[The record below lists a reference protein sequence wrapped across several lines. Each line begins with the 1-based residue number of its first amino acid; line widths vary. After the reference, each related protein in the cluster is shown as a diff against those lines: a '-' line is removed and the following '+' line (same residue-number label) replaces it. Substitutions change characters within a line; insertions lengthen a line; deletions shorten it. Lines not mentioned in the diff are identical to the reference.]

1 MKAWEITR
9 KDLKILLRDARALF
23 VLLVLPLVFITII
36 GLTMGKLL
44 GWKNTNQVLKVGVV
58 DAVAYEQIGQAGWDD
73 DDSDNKA
80 DASKSSD
87 TKSADDKPPETKLTE
102 TKPTEAKPADGNEPA
117 TAVAKS
123 SAETLD
129 AEEKITQK
137 KIARNIIVKVINELQ
152 QRGGF
157 EIKEILT
164 PDRAQTEVDNGSV
177 NAALVIGPNFYRQVS
192 HLKPGDILD
201 NQLKDGLGSLDVS
214 LISREPE
221 SSTHSLIEQLA
232 FSVVFKTI
240 VPPVMCRYS
249 LHRRFMS
256 TTCAQFDEEN
266 DKPNLQPEASTPRPI
281 VRSEEVYNAIVPSYT
296 VFFVFFIVSFMARSV
311 LHEREQGTLRRL
323 RIAPVRPISILSGKT
338 MPFLIL
344 SVAQTLLLFVCGRI
358 IFDFSWGAYP
368 LMLLP
373 VIFCTSMAATALGLL
388 VATCVTSESQVSAYA
403 TILVI
408 TMGGISGCFTPRK
421 WLPDAMRELSLTTP
435 HAWSL
440 MAYEELLSKASPDPR
455 MIFECC
461 MMLVAFAVVFFIAG
475 SVRFQS
481 CE

>member
-1 MKAWEITR
+1 M
-9 KDLKILLRDARALF
+9 
-23 VLLVLPLVFITII
+23 LLVLPLVFITII

-73 DDSDNKA
+73 DDSDSKG
-80 DASKSSD
+80 ASKSSD

-164 PDRAQTEVDNGSV
+164 PDRAETEVDNGSV

-256 TTCAQFDEEN
+256 TTCRS
-266 DKPNLQPEASTPRPI
+266 STKRTTSRTCSPKRRRP
-281 VRSEEVYNAIVPSYT
+281 VPS
-296 VFFVFFIVSFMARSV
+296 SAAKRS
-311 LHEREQGTLRRL
+311 
-323 RIAPVRPISILSGKT
+323 
-338 MPFLIL
+338 
-344 SVAQTLLLFVCGRI
+344 
-358 IFDFSWGAYP
+358 
-368 LMLLP
+368 
-373 VIFCTSMAATALGLL
+373 
-388 VATCVTSESQVSAYA
+388 
-403 TILVI
+403 
-408 TMGGISGCFTPRK
+408 
-421 WLPDAMRELSLTTP
+421 TTP
-435 HAWSL
+435 SCRRTRCSL
-440 MAYEELLSKASPDPR
+440 SS
-455 MIFECC
+455 
-461 MMLVAFAVVFFIAG
+461 
-475 SVRFQS
+475 SS
-481 CE
+481 

>member
-73 DDSDNKA
+73 DDSDSKG
-80 DASKSSD
+80 ASKSSD

-266 DKPNLQPEASTPRPI
+266 DKPNLQPEASMPRPI

>member
-1 MKAWEITR
+1 MKAWEITK
-9 KDLKILLRDARALF
+9 KDLRILLRDARALF

-73 DDSDNKA
+73 DDTDSKA
-80 DASKSSD
+80 
-87 TKSADDKPPETKLTE
+87 EG
-102 TKPTEAKPADGNEPA
+102 AKPADANAPAGAASQTA
-117 TAVAKS
+117 TAATKEPV
-123 SAETLD
+123 ETLD
-129 AEEKITQK
+129 AEEKIKQK
-137 KIARNIIVKVINELQ
+137 KIARNIIVKVINQLQ
-152 QRGGF
+152 ERGGF

-164 PDRAQTEVDNGSV
+164 AERAQAEVDKGSV
-177 NAALVIGPNFYRQVS
+177 NAALVVGPNFYRQIS

-214 LISREPE
+214 LVSREPE

-232 FSVVFKTI
+232 FSVIFKTI
-240 VPPVMCRYS
+240 VPPVMCRHA

-256 TTCAQFDEEN
+256 TTCTQFDEEA
-266 DKPNLQPEASTPRPI
+266 DKPNLQPEAATPRPI
-281 VRSEEVYNAIVPSYT
+281 VRSEEVYTTIVPSYT

-323 RIAPVRPISILSGKT
+323 RIAPVRPMSILSGKT
-338 MPFLIL
+338 VPFLML
-344 SVAQTLLLFVCGRI
+344 SVAQTALLFVCGRI
-358 IFDFSWGAYP
+358 MFDFSWGTQP

-388 VATCVTSESQVSAYA
+388 VATLVRSESQVSAYA

-421 WLPDAMRELSLTTP
+421 WLPDAMRDLSLTTP

-440 MAYEELLSKASPDPR
+440 MAYDELLCKATPDPR
-455 MIFECC
+455 LVFECC
-461 MMLVAFAVVFFIAG
+461 TMLVAFSVVFFIAG

>member
-9 KDLKILLRDARALF
+9 KDLRILLRDARALF

-73 DDSDNKA
+73 EDSDSKA

-87 TKSADDKPPETKLTE
+87 AKSADAKPPETKLTE
-102 TKPTEAKPADGNEPA
+102 AKPTEAKPADGNEPA
-117 TAVAKS
+117 TAVAKGS
-123 SAETLD
+123 VETLD

-240 VPPVMCRYS
+240 VPPIMCRYS

-323 RIAPVRPISILSGKT
+323 RIAPVRPMSILSGKT

-344 SVAQTLLLFVCGRI
+344 SVAQTLLLFVFGRI
-358 IFDFSWGAYP
+358 IFDFSWGTYP

-388 VATCVTSESQVSAYA
+388 VATFVTSESQVSAYA

>member
-9 KDLKILLRDARALF
+9 KDLRILLRDARALF

-44 GWKNTNQVLKVGVV
+44 GWKNTNQVLRVGVV
-58 DAVAYEQIGQAGWDD
+58 DAVAYDEIGGPGWDD
-73 DDSDNKA
+73 DDNDKKTDTDTKA
-80 DASKSSD
+80 DADKGN
-87 TKSADDKPPETKLTE
+87 ADKTDARTVDV
-102 TKPTEAKPADGNEPA
+102 KPTEGTADTNA
-117 TAVAKS
+117 TTVAKEPV
-123 SAETLD
+123 ETLD
-129 AEEKITQK
+129 AEEKIKQK
-137 KIARNIIVKVINELQ
+137 KIARNIIVKAINELQ
-152 QRGGF
+152 ERGGF

-164 PDRAQTEVDNGSV
+164 PARAQTEVDNGSV
-177 NAALVIGPNFYRQVS
+177 NAALVIGPNFYRRVS

-201 NQLKDGLGSLDVS
+201 NQLKEGLGSLDVS

-221 SSTHSLIEQLA
+221 ASTHSLIEQLA
-232 FSVVFKTI
+232 FSVIFKTI

-256 TTCAQFDEEN
+256 TTCAQFDEES
-266 DKPNLQPEASTPRPI
+266 DKANLQLEAATPRPI
-281 VRSEEVYNAIVPSYT
+281 VRNEEVYNAIVPSYT

-323 RIAPVRPISILSGKT
+323 RIAPVKPMSILSGKT
-338 MPFLIL
+338 MPFLML

-358 IFDFSWGAYP
+358 MFDFSWGAYP

-455 MIFECC
+455 MVFECC
-461 MMLVAFAVVFFIAG
+461 TMLVAFAVVFFIAG

>member
-44 GWKNTNQVLKVGVV
+44 GWKNTNQMLRVGIV
-58 DAVAYEQIGQAGWDD
+58 DAVAYEQIGQPGWDD
-73 DDSDNKA
+73 EEGD
-80 DASKSSD
+80 
-87 TKSADDKPPETKLTE
+87 
-102 TKPTEAKPADGNEPA
+102 AKPANPSEP
-117 TAVAKS
+117 
-123 SAETLD
+123 AETLD
-129 AEEKITQK
+129 AEDKIKQK
-137 KIARNIIVKVINELQ
+137 KIARNIIVKVINDLQ

-164 PDRAQTEVDNGSV
+164 PDRAETEVNNGSV
-177 NAALVIGPNFYRQVS
+177 NAALVVGPNFYRQVS
-192 HLKPGDILD
+192 HLKPSDILD
-201 NQLKDGLGSLDVS
+201 NQLKEGLGSLDVT
-214 LISREPE
+214 LLSREAD

-232 FSVVFKTI
+232 FSAIFKTI
-240 VPPVMCRYS
+240 VPPVMCRHA

-256 TTCAQFDEEN
+256 NTCAQFDEEA
-266 DKPNLQPEASTPRPI
+266 DKPNLQPQAAAPRPI
-281 VRSEEVYNAIVPSYT
+281 VRSEDVYTSIVPSYT

-323 RIAPVRPISILSGKT
+323 RIAPVRPMSILSGKT
-338 MPFLIL
+338 IPFLML
-344 SVAQTLLLFVCGRI
+344 SVAQTAMLFVCGRI
-358 IFDFSWGAYP
+358 IFDFSWGTYP
-368 LMLLP
+368 LLLLP
-373 VIFCTSMAATALGLL
+373 VILCTSMAATALGLL

-421 WLPDAMRELSLTTP
+421 WLPDAMREFSLTTP

-440 MAYEELLSKASPDPR
+440 MAYEELLCKAAPDP
-455 MIFECC
+455 MLVLECC
-461 MMLVAFAVVFFIAG
+461 TMLVAFSVIFFIAG

>member
-73 DDSDNKA
+73 DDSD
-80 DASKSSD
+80 SKGARKPSD

-240 VPPVMCRYS
+240 VPRVMCR
-249 LHRRFMS
+249 
-256 TTCAQFDEEN
+256 
-266 DKPNLQPEASTPRPI
+266 
-281 VRSEEVYNAIVPSYT
+281 
-296 VFFVFFIVSFMARSV
+296 
-311 LHEREQGTLRRL
+311 
-323 RIAPVRPISILSGKT
+323 
-338 MPFLIL
+338 
-344 SVAQTLLLFVCGRI
+344 
-358 IFDFSWGAYP
+358 
-368 LMLLP
+368 
-373 VIFCTSMAATALGLL
+373 
-388 VATCVTSESQVSAYA
+388 
-403 TILVI
+403 
-408 TMGGISGCFTPRK
+408 
-421 WLPDAMRELSLTTP
+421 
-435 HAWSL
+435 
-440 MAYEELLSKASPDPR
+440 
-455 MIFECC
+455 
-461 MMLVAFAVVFFIAG
+461 
-475 SVRFQS
+475 
-481 CE
+481 

>member
-1 MKAWEITR
+1 MKAWEITK
-9 KDLKILLRDARALF
+9 KDLRILLRDARALF

-44 GWKNTNQVLKVGVV
+44 GWKNTNQVLRLGVV
-58 DAVAYEQIGQAGWDD
+58 DAVAYEQIGQPGWDED
-73 DDSDNKA
+73 EA
-80 DASKSSD
+80 D
-87 TKSADDKPPETKLTE
+87 
-102 TKPTEAKPADGNEPA
+102 AKPAD
-117 TAVAKS
+117 AKS
-123 SAETLD
+123 ADAAGAAKEPGEKTGESSQTAAATTTNPAESLD
-129 AEEKITQK
+129 AEEKIKQK

-152 QRGGF
+152 ERGGF

-164 PDRAQTEVDNGSV
+164 SERAQTEVDNGAV

-192 HLKPGDILD
+192 RLKPGDILD

-214 LISREPE
+214 LVSREPDA
-221 SSTHSLIEQLA
+221 STHSLIEQLA
-232 FSVVFKTI
+232 SSVIFKTI
-240 VPPVMCRYS
+240 VPPVMCRHA

-256 TTCAQFDEEN
+256 TTCAQFDEEA
-266 DKPNLQPEASTPRPI
+266 DKPNLQPEAATPRPI
-281 VRSEEVYNAIVPSYT
+281 VRDGEVYNAIVPSYT

-323 RIAPVRPISILSGKT
+323 RIAPVRPMSILSGKT
-338 MPFLIL
+338 MPFLVI
-344 SVAQTLLLFVCGRI
+344 SVAQTALLFVCGRI
-358 IFDFSWGAYP
+358 MFDFSWGAYP

-373 VIFCTSMAATALGLL
+373 VILCTSMAATALGLL
-388 VATCVTSESQVSAYA
+388 VATFVRSESQVSAYA

-408 TMGGISGCFTPRK
+408 TMGGVSGCFTPRK
-421 WLPDAMRELSLTTP
+421 WLPDAMREFSLTTP

-440 MAYEELLSKASPDPR
+440 MAYEELLGKASPDPR
-455 MIFECC
+455 LVFECC
-461 MMLVAFAVVFFIAG
+461 TMLIAFSVVFFIAG

>member
-9 KDLKILLRDARALF
+9 KDLRILLRDSRALF

-44 GWKNTNQVLKVGVV
+44 GWKNTNQVLTVGVV

-73 DDSDNKA
+73 DDNTD
-80 DASKSSD
+80 SK
-87 TKSADDKPPETKLTE
+87 PEG
-102 TKPTEAKPADGNEPA
+102 AKPAEGGAKEPGEKAREASPAANA
-117 TAVAKS
+117 TTKEP
-123 SAETLD
+123 AETLD
-129 AEEKITQK
+129 AEEKIKQK
-137 KIARNIIVKVINELQ
+137 KIARNIIVKVINQLQ
-152 QRGGF
+152 ERGGF

-164 PDRAQTEVDNGSV
+164 LERAQAEVDKGTV
-177 NAALVIGPNFYRQVS
+177 NAALVVGPNFYRQIS

-201 NQLKDGLGSLDVS
+201 NQLKEGLGSLDVT
-214 LISREPE
+214 LLSREAD

-232 FSVVFKTI
+232 FSVIFKTI
-240 VPPVMCRYS
+240 VPPVMCRHA

-256 TTCAQFDEEN
+256 TTCAQFDEEA
-266 DKPNLQPEASTPRPI
+266 DKPNLQPEAATPRPI
-281 VRSEEVYNAIVPSYT
+281 VRSEEVYTTIVPSYT

-323 RIAPVRPISILSGKT
+323 RIAPVRPMSILTGKT
-338 MPFLIL
+338 IPFLML

-358 IFDFSWGAYP
+358 MFDFSWGSQP

-388 VATCVTSESQVSAYA
+388 VATMVRSESQVSAYA

-408 TMGGISGCFTPRK
+408 TMGG
-421 WLPDAMRELSLTTP
+421 
-435 HAWSL
+435 
-440 MAYEELLSKASPDPR
+440 
-455 MIFECC
+455 
-461 MMLVAFAVVFFIAG
+461 
-475 SVRFQS
+475 
-481 CE
+481 

>member
-9 KDLKILLRDARALF
+9 KDLRILLRDSRALF

-58 DAVAYEQIGQAGWDD
+58 DAVAYDQIGQAGWDD
-73 DDSDNKA
+73 DDNTDV
-80 DASKSSD
+80 
-87 TKSADDKPPETKLTE
+87 KPGAGTTAEVNATTGTE
-102 TKPTEAKPADGNEPA
+102 TAKAPGDKASEPSPAATVPNKEP
-117 TAVAKS
+117 
-123 SAETLD
+123 AETLD
-129 AEEKITQK
+129 AEEKIKQK
-137 KIARNIIVKVINELQ
+137 KIARNIIVKVINQLQ
-152 QRGGF
+152 ERGGF

-164 PDRAQTEVDNGSV
+164 PERAQAEVAKGSV
-177 NAALVIGPNFYRQVS
+177 NAALVVGPNFYRQIS

-201 NQLKDGLGSLDVS
+201 NQLKDGLGSLDVT
-214 LISREPE
+214 LVSREPD

-232 FSVVFKTI
+232 FSVIFKTI
-240 VPPVMCRYS
+240 VPPVMCRHA

-256 TTCAQFDEEN
+256 TTCAQFDEEA
-266 DKPNLQPEASTPRPI
+266 DKPNLQPEAATPRPI
-281 VRSEEVYNAIVPSYT
+281 VRSEEVYTTIVPSYT

-323 RIAPVRPISILSGKT
+323 RIAPVRPMSILSGKT
-338 MPFLIL
+338 IPFLLL

-358 IFDFSWGAYP
+358 MFDFSWGAQP

-373 VIFCTSMAATALGLL
+373 VIFCTSMSATALGLL
-388 VATCVTSESQVSAYA
+388 VATMVRSESQVSAYA

-408 TMGGISGCFTPRK
+408 TMGGVSGCFTPRK
-421 WLPDAMRELSLTTP
+421 WLPDAMREFSLTTP

-440 MAYEELLSKASPDPR
+440 MAYEELLCKAAPDP
-455 MIFECC
+455 MLVFECC
-461 MMLVAFAVVFFIAG
+461 TMLVAFSVIFFIAG

>member
-1 MKAWEITR
+1 M
-9 KDLKILLRDARALF
+9 
-23 VLLVLPLVFITII
+23 
-36 GLTMGKLL
+36 
-44 GWKNTNQVLKVGVV
+44 
-58 DAVAYEQIGQAGWDD
+58 
-73 DDSDNKA
+73 
-80 DASKSSD
+80 
-87 TKSADDKPPETKLTE
+87 
-102 TKPTEAKPADGNEPA
+102 
-117 TAVAKS
+117 
-123 SAETLD
+123 
-129 AEEKITQK
+129 
-137 KIARNIIVKVINELQ
+137 
-152 QRGGF
+152 
-157 EIKEILT
+157 
-164 PDRAQTEVDNGSV
+164 
-177 NAALVIGPNFYRQVS
+177 IGPNFYRQVS

-281 VRSEEVYNAIVPSYT
+281 VRSEDVYNAIVPSYT

-358 IFDFSWGAYP
+358 IFDFSWGTYP

-388 VATCVTSESQVSAYA
+388 VATFVTSESQVSAYA

-440 MAYEELLSKASPDPR
+440 MAYEELLSKAVARPADDLRVLHDAGRVFGRLLHRRQRPLPVVRIARQLLGWISCVPR
-455 MIFECC
+455 
-461 MMLVAFAVVFFIAG
+461 
-475 SVRFQS
+475 
-481 CE
+481 